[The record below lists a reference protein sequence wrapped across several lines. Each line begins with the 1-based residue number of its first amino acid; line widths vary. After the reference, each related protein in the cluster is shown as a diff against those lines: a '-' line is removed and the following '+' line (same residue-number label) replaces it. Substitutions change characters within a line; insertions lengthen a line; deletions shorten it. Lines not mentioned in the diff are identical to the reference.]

1 MKKYILGIVLLLT
14 VLAAYGQTLGDKQKE
29 LEELK
34 KQISRQEE
42 IIREAEAQKENKE
55 QNLQKTQKTYKAT
68 DAVLL
73 YTSPSP
79 RD

>member
-42 IIREAEAQKENKE
+42 IIREAEAQKRTKS
-55 QNLQKTQKTYKAT
+55 KTSKKPKKPIKRPMRRLS
-68 DAVLL
+68 D
-73 YTSPSP
+73 
-79 RD
+79 